1 MDVNVY
7 DLNEISNELVL
18 EKIKK
23 KESFTLQKIDPMRFH
38 SAVETLERLIESQ
51 GLKCRIYTLG
61 RIAAAGAT
69 VAGGATGLLGAL
81 SGIAIA
87 AHNIATWNPDY
98 EIAKNIFGSSI
109 HVTYKK

>member
-7 DLNEISNELVL
+7 DINDISNEKIL

-23 KESFTLQKIDPMRFH
+23 KESFILTNVSPMKLP

-51 GLKCRIYTLG
+51 GFKCRIYTLG
-61 RIAAAGAT
+61 RIAAAGVS
-69 VAGGATGLLGAL
+69 VAGGVTGILGAL

-98 EIAKNIFGSSI
+98 EIAKNPLKSSI
-109 HVTYKK
+109 HVSYKK

>member
-7 DLNEISNELVL
+7 KISEISNEKIL

-23 KESFTLQKIDPMRFH
+23 KESFILEKVESIKFH
-38 SAVETLERLIESQ
+38 STIETLERLIESQ
-51 GLKCRIYTLG
+51 GLKCRIYTFG
-61 RIAAAGAT
+61 RIATAGAS
-69 VAGGATGLLGAL
+69 VAGGVTGVLGAL

-98 EIAKNIFGSSI
+98 EIAKNFFGSSI
-109 HVTYKK
+109 HITYKK

>member
-7 DLNEISNELVL
+7 SLNEISNEKIL

-23 KESFTLQKIDPMRFH
+23 KESFILEKVDSMKFN
-38 SAVETLERLIESQ
+38 SAIETLERLIESQ
-51 GLKCRIYTLG
+51 GFKCRIYTSG

-69 VAGGATGLLGAL
+69 VAGGFTGIFGAL

-98 EIAKNIFGSSI
+98 EIAKNFFGSSI

>member
-7 DLNEISNELVL
+7 KLNEISNEKII

-23 KESFTLQKIDPMRFH
+23 KESFILEKVDSIKLH
-38 SAVETLERLIESQ
+38 STVETLERLIESQ
-51 GLKCRIYTLG
+51 GFKCRIYTLG
-61 RIAAAGAT
+61 RVAAAGAT
-69 VAGGATGLLGAL
+69 VAGGVTGLLGAL

-98 EIAKNIFGSSI
+98 EIAKNLFGSSI

>member
-7 DLNEISNELVL
+7 KLNEISNEQII

-23 KESFTLQKIDPMRFH
+23 KESFILEKIDPIKLIPT
-38 SAVETLERLIESQ
+38 VETLERLIESQ
-51 GLKCRIYTLG
+51 GLKCRIYTMG
-61 RIAAAGAT
+61 RVAAAGAT
-69 VAGGATGLLGAL
+69 VAGGVTGLLGAL

-98 EIAKNIFGSSI
+98 EIAKNILGSNI
-109 HVTYKK
+109 YVNYKK

>member
-1 MDVNVY
+1 MDINVY
-7 DLNEISNELVL
+7 NINEISNEKII

-23 KESFTLQKIDPMRFH
+23 KESFTLANIESIKLH
-38 SAVETLERLIESQ
+38 STVETLERLIESQ
-51 GLKCRIYTLG
+51 GLKCRIYTFG
-61 RIAAAGAT
+61 RIAAAGAS
-69 VAGGATGLLGAL
+69 VAGGVTGLLGAL

-98 EIAKNIFGSSI
+98 EIAKNLFASSI